1 MTPSSS
7 FEPPGQSRRDSI
19 LALDRGRLREV
30 FDLRGS
36 RHAGSVAGFE
46 ADPYPIWHELRQEA
60 TIHPGTLHE
69 LTGYRGPVTFQGLPF
84 EDRPHFTAFT
94 FAACD
99 EALRDED
106 TFASSPTQVDLDHGE
121 LAPLN
126 SLLTMGGGQHRRYRT
141 LVQPAFTPARMLWW
155 VEKWIASTVDT
166 LIDALIEDGW
176 ADLNA
181 QFCAALPV
189 LIITSSFGVEV
200 DQAIDMREALT
211 TPELMVPMLE
221 PIVADRRETPK
232 DDLIS
237 LLVGSEIRDE
247 DGGLHRL
254 SDPEIYSFALLLLLA
269 GSGTTWRQMGIT
281 LTALLQRPRALEL
294 VRSNPELLRAA
305 MDESVRWMPTNPM
318 FSRFVTEEVDFHG
331 QRLPKG
337 AVLHLAL
344 GAASRDKLRWERPD
358 DFDPAR
364 PARPSLGFGGGPH
377 ICLGMHLART
387 QMQVAIAALLERLP
401 NLRLDGDSPE
411 ARIIGMYH
419 RGPTSVPVRFD

>member
-1 MTPSSS
+1 MWR
-7 FEPPGQSRRDSI
+7 Q
-19 LALDRGRLREV
+19 
-30 FDLRGS
+30 
-36 RHAGSVAGFE
+36 
-46 ADPYPIWHELRQEA
+46 LRQEA
-60 TIHPGTLHE
+60 AVHRGTLHG
-69 LTGYRGPVTFQGLPF
+69 LTGYSGPVTFQGLPF

-99 EALRDED
+99 EALRDEG

-121 LAPLN
+121 LEPLN
-126 SLLTMGGGQHRRYRT
+126 SLLTMGGSQHRRYRA
-141 LVQPAFTPARMLWW
+141 LVQPSFIPARMLWW
-155 VEKWIASTVDT
+155 IEKWIANTVDT
-166 LIDALIEDGW
+166 LIDAFIEDGR

-189 LIITSSFGVEV
+189 LTITSSFGVEV
-200 DQAIDMREALT
+200 EQAIEMREALT
-211 TPELMVPMLE
+211 SPERMVPMLE
-221 PIVADRRETPK
+221 PIVANRRHTPE

-281 LTALLQRPRALEL
+281 LTALLQRPQVLEA

-318 FSRFVTEEVDFHG
+318 FSRFVTEDVDFHG
-331 QRLPKG
+331 QHLPNG

-344 GAASRDKLRWERPD
+344 GAASRDSLRWERPD

-401 NLRLDGDSPE
+401 KFTTGWRQPRAPHHRHVPPRADFGASAFRLKRVADTGACGPGNLEDD
-411 ARIIGMYH
+411 
-419 RGPTSVPVRFD
+419 RGQRPPAAHGGRVQYCAL